1 MGNGMTFKAG
11 RDMPPGMQEKMALQ
25 IAAGMDADL
34 KQNGWIRADMA
45 KPPLTKKYLK
55 DGSET
60 IEYEESE
67 PVLGYNGRE
76 LVVVYL
82 VRDEFCGERW
92 YLHDC
97 EEINVTHWW
106 PNKLPAPP
114 EVKI

>member
-1 MGNGMTFKAG
+1 MSFKAG

-25 IAAGMDADL
+25 IAAGMEGSL
-34 KQNGWIRADMA
+34 KQNGWIRADQA
-45 KPPLTKKYLK
+45 KPPLAKKYLK

-76 LVVVYL
+76 MVVVYL
-82 VRDEFCGERW
+82 VRNEFVGERW
-92 YLHDC
+92 YVHHDC
-97 EEINVTHWW
+97 AEINVTHWW

-114 EVKI
+114 EVS